1 MYLCLYVY
9 LYKLVDL
16 VALQWAEAVELK
28 DAATRWEYAAALG
41 KILLK
46 PLTHSFF
53 LYLFLEKL
61 LLWLTNFLF
70 FICVFFKKLTNRIF
84 VTTLQCKL
92 AQAC

>member
-46 PLTHSFF
+46 PLTDSFF
-53 LYLFLEKL
+53 CI
-61 LLWLTNFLF
+61 F
-70 FICVFFKKLTNRIF
+70 F
-84 VTTLQCKL
+84 
-92 AQAC
+92 

>member
-1 MYLCLYVY
+1 MYRCLYVY

-16 VALQWAEAVELK
+16 VALQCAEAVELK

-41 KILLK
+41 KILSK
-46 PLTHSFF
+46 PIPFF
-53 LYLFLEKL
+53 FIGFFKL

>member
-46 PLTHSFF
+46 PLTDSFF
-53 LYLFLEKL
+53 CISFLY
-61 LLWLTNFLF
+61 TS
-70 FICVFFKKLTNRIF
+70 F
-84 VTTLQCKL
+84 VVD
-92 AQAC
+92 